1 MDKLDNIIKKV
12 LQEGDTYEKMA
23 AKGKKAGNLKQGT
36 VRKRLGIK
44 KGEKIPLSKINKEIS
59 RLKKMDKDKD
69 KKGVQLGDKN
79 QKYYKALQLSKTL
92 KTTTNVNE
100 DKDYSKMHNVELNAT
115 YKNKLGVKDTKG
127 LTRDDLIRGLK
138 FHDASIK
145 MFDGKK
151 FDELDIAQKQKLLS
165 YMNRD
170 TEKEFERRMA
180 MREEFSSTE
189 QKMIKQ
195 IKSYKKRGSAMVT
208 LPSKVRDFYF
218 KNKEKIDA
226 LNEELK
232 LGVKYELP
240 TGETGYIMTGGSKD
254 PKDWKFSAN
263 KEPYLSVKD
272 KLKPTEK
279 QPGKY
284 DGVDFMDENINDPV
298 LVKTRAAQMKRD
310 AMDKKDLENKSKRIS
325 VDKAIDLRYELSILD
340 KEREDILMRIEDIG
354 VEMDQTAEPEGGPIA
369 DKLGGRLM
377 AAEKELR
384 AVNNKIIDVR
394 DELDDFDMNESNLG
408 EGNGGAKQDDE
419 INLNVSNANDIADE
433 EEAHSGVLELRNS
446 LKENLKNKLK

>member
-1 MDKLDNIIKKV
+1 MKNFKKLIKEAH
-12 LQEGDTYEKMA
+12 L
-23 AKGKKAGNLKQGT
+23 GN
-36 VRKRLGIK
+36 
-44 KGEKIPLSKINKEIS
+44 PL
-59 RLKKMDKDKD
+59 
-69 KKGVQLGDKN
+69 
-79 QKYYKALQLSKTL
+79 
-92 KTTTNVNE
+92 NE
-100 DKDYSKMHNVELNAT
+100 DYNRMHNVELNAL

-138 FHDASIK
+138 FHEASIK

-151 FDELDIAQKQKLLS
+151 FDELDISQKQKLLS

-254 PKDWKFSAN
+254 PKDWKFTGN

-340 KEREDILMRIEDIG
+340 KEREDILMRIEDIA

-369 DKLGGRLM
+369 DELGERLM
-377 AAEKELR
+377 AAQRELR
-384 AVNNKIIDVR
+384 AIDSKIIDIK
-394 DELDDFDMNESNLG
+394 DDLGVFNMNESVKEAEIPLWLTDNREFEKAVIVSTSYNDFEKRAYHILGPKYFKLTLTQHPGVFKDYYDSIRDNKPKYPVNLD
-408 EGNGGAKQDDE
+408 EDDE
-419 INLNVSNANDIADE
+419 LNVNVDNANDNYAKAIDAE
-433 EEAHSGVLELRNS
+433 SRSGAYESLQESLRKKLRER
-446 LKENLKNKLK
+446 LK

>member
-1 MDKLDNIIKKV
+1 MKDFKKLIREAHLGNPLNEVDNSNIQVENILKKLFGKKLDPSVIAILVDEINDIIKK
-12 LQEGDTYEKMA
+12 K
-23 AKGKKAGNLKQGT
+23 
-36 VRKRLGIK
+36 
-44 KGEKIPLSKINKEIS
+44 P
-59 RLKKMDKDKD
+59 
-69 KKGVQLGDKN
+69 
-79 QKYYKALQLSKTL
+79 
-92 KTTTNVNE
+92 
-100 DKDYSKMHNVELNAT
+100 
-115 YKNKLGVKDTKG
+115 
-127 LTRDDLIRGLK
+127 
-138 FHDASIK
+138 SIK
-145 MFDGKK
+145 DNPEEIAR
-151 FDELDIAQKQKLLS
+151 ELAKDSDIDPKLLL
-165 YMNRD
+165 
-170 TEKEFERRMA
+170 KPRMGFI
-180 MREEFSSTE
+180 REEPLNEEFSSTE

-195 IKSYKKRGSAMVT
+195 IQSYKKRGSAMVT

-226 LNEELK
+226 LNENMGEWPKELTSRYSDEYRFELEKVMSDRAKYRVIDIESGELK
-232 LGVKYELP
+232 GTPVFGKPESLMAYADDLIKPQGGTQSSHFGTNEGTCGY
-240 TGETGYIMTGGSKD
+240 GE
-254 PKDWKFSAN
+254 
-263 KEPYLSVKD
+263 
-272 KLKPTEK
+272 
-279 QPGKY
+279 
-284 DGVDFMDENINDPV
+284 DGVIGDKPAGAHLQKEDMNDPV

-325 VDKAIDLRYELSILD
+325 VDKAIDLRYELSILN

-354 VEMDQTAEPEGGPIA
+354 VEMEQTAEPEGGPIA

-446 LKENLKNKLK
+446 LKENLKNRLK

>member
-1 MDKLDNIIKKV
+1 MGKLDNIIKKV

-69 KKGVQLGDKN
+69 KAGVQLGDKN

-100 DKDYSKMHNVELNAT
+100 N
-115 YKNKLGVKDTKG
+115 
-127 LTRDDLIRGLK
+127 
-138 FHDASIK
+138 
-145 MFDGKK
+145 K
-151 FDELDIAQKQKLLS
+151 FDKAAMDEYGKPFLELSIAQKQELLS

-180 MREEFSSTE
+180 MR
-189 QKMIKQ
+189 
-195 IKSYKKRGSAMVT
+195 
-208 LPSKVRDFYF
+208 
-218 KNKEKIDA
+218 
-226 LNEELK
+226 EELK

-263 KEPYLSVKD
+263 KESYLSVKD
-272 KLKPTEK
+272 KLKPTKK

-284 DGVDFMDENINDPV
+284 DGAYDMGMGKGHHVDEGTCGYGEDGVIGDKPAGAHLQKEDINDPV

-325 VDKAIDLRYELSILD
+325 AEKAIDLRYELSILD
-340 KEREDILMRIEDIG
+340 KEREDILMRIEDIA

-369 DKLGGRLM
+369 DKLGERLM
-377 AAEKELR
+377 AAQRELR
-384 AVNNKIIDVR
+384 AIDSKIIDIK
-394 DELDDFDMNESNLG
+394 DDLEYFDMNEIVNEAKILKKGDVVKFKNG
-408 EGNGGAKQDDE
+408 ESIYIIGPKGDGYDYQGRGRERGHHPKKWFDKMIGTGKAVVKSVNEGKIEESLQESLRRKLQD
-419 INLNVSNANDIADE
+419 
-433 EEAHSGVLELRNS
+433 R
-446 LKENLKNKLK
+446 LK